1 MKRINY
7 SLILTSVALI
17 MLLFSCGESEREDA
31 TSTANSNTE
40 SAETRAEKSLSKKE
54 STGKVYEIVEQMPE
68 YPGGLTALMNYL
80 RVNTRYPAVAQK
92 AGIEGR
98 VIVSFIVEPNG
109 SVSNVEIVRSVDTD
123 LDQDVSNV
131 EIVRS
136 VDTDLDQE
144 ALRVVRQ
151 MPKWKPGKQ
160 DGSTVRVKF
169 HLPIK
174 FMLE

>member
-17 MLLFSCGESEREDA
+17 MLLFSCGESEREEA
-31 TSTANSNTE
+31 ASTANSNTE

-54 STGKVYEIVEQMPE
+54 FTGKVYDIVEQMPE
-68 YPGGLTALMNYL
+68 YP
-80 RVNTRYPAVAQK
+80 
-92 AGIEGR
+92 

-109 SVSNVEIVRSVDTD
+109 S
-123 LDQDVSNV
+123 VSNV

-160 DGSTVRVKF
+160 DGRTVRVKF

-174 FMLE
+174 FMLV